1 MKKNFLTSAV
11 LLIVMAF
18 GVLPVMAQSHQI
30 EYPTLDPED
39 EQQVLNIC
47 ELMKTDPEEADE
59 NVMKM
64 VRRSRDKEGITAMGR
79 LFLEKGVYPY
89 AKLCADKVY
98 ELDAQ
103 YVPGLMLAGDVC
115 IMRKDWGSAGQ
126 KFDEALMVDS
136 TLTEPILKNVQ
147 VYKNINPIY
156 AKEMLQR
163 LKRMDPSN
171 VEADR
176 QLGDISYSMD
186 EYKDAVAAYGSY
198 YANTQEPDINAVKN
212 YVLSLYATQDFPKAL
227 EIANIVL
234 AKEPKD
240 INMRR
245 MKFYNLYETKDYQ
258 GAAAAMDY
266 FNAGEYPDT
275 LYNYR
280 DYNYRG
286 LTLEQ
291 TKDYGGALEAY
302 NKAIKLNP
310 GAVAVYKSLSS
321 IYGKMGMYDESVTS
335 YKTYVDS
342 LGSRCDLIELFG
354 LGRAYYNAITQ
365 GTDSVKKVGYLAEGD
380 KVFAKIMAD
389 APTSTLGPLWR
400 ARINNVLNAT
410 TPNDSVLAYY
420 GETLK
425 RLEGKDDPSTKAE
438 ALNYH
443 AWDALQKDDEAN
455 ATKYC
460 DEILAID
467 PTNQMATQI
476 KAYFKAKASL
486 Q

>member
-389 APTSTLGPLWR
+389 APRPRLLWR
-400 ARINNVLNAT
+400 
-410 TPNDSVLAYY
+410 
-420 GETLK
+420 
-425 RLEGKDDPSTKAE
+425 DPE
-438 ALNYH
+438 A
-443 AWDALQKDDEAN
+443 
-455 ATKYC
+455 
-460 DEILAID
+460 
-467 PTNQMATQI
+467 P
-476 KAYFKAKASL
+476 
-486 Q
+486 